1 MQRRSTDR
9 GVRWQRWIERR
20 GPQRARQALVA
31 ATALYL
37 AMIIAAAALLL
48 READA
53 WERRL
58 RIGLVAVLGL
68 GALWLWMR
76 LLREQWTRLRVESP
90 GTQPESEDSGIWGV
104 GGPGMRVPGNTGL
117 TPILPRRR
125 AEDEDPS

>member
-1 MQRRSTDR
+1 
-9 GVRWQRWIERR
+9 
-20 GPQRARQALVA
+20 
-31 ATALYL
+31 
-37 AMIIAAAALLL
+37 LLL